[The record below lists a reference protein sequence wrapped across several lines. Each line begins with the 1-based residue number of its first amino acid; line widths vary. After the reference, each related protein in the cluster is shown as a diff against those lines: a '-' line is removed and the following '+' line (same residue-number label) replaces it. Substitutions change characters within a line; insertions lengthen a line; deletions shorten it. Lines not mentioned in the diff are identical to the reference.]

1 MRSMTIVM
9 CLFALP
15 AAAGTI
21 DDVKAAVRRLSARQP
36 VQATYSTESASKTEG
51 RFANDRSKRTAS
63 VKVSHDAEGISVTF
77 PPSMLEGA
85 RNGGQDVIGSIRS
98 IEVVQAVDF
107 RDAFLTL
114 LEHATVIAETR
125 TTHSGRPARLLQL
138 ELKAPPKKESNT
150 IRVGSVKKDDRMK
163 LWIGDD
169 GLPIAADRIEKS
181 SAGILMIRASGS
193 SRTVYTFG
201 HIADRLVLSRVE
213 TSISGSAMG
222 QSVESSGV
230 QTLTIH

>member
-1 MRSMTIVM
+1 MS
-9 CLFALP
+9 LFFALP
-15 AAAGTI
+15 MAAATI

-36 VQATYSTESASKTEG
+36 VQATYSTERTSKAEG
-51 RFANDRSKRTAS
+51 RFANDKSKRTAS

-77 PPSMLEGA
+77 PPAMLEGA
-85 RNGGQDVIGSIRS
+85 RNGGQDIIGSIRS
-98 IEVVQAVDF
+98 IEVVQALDF
-107 RDAFLTL
+107 RDALLTL

-125 TTHSGRPARLLQL
+125 TSFSGRPARLLQL
-138 ELKAPPKKESNT
+138 ELKEPPKKESNT
-150 IRVGSVKKDDRMK
+150 IRIGSVKKDDKMK

-169 GLPIAADRIEKS
+169 HLPIAADRTEKS
-181 SAGILMIRASGS
+181 SAGVLMIRASGS

-201 HIADRLVLSRVE
+201 HTEDRLVLARVE
-213 TSISGSAMG
+213 TSVSGSAMG